1 MSVLL
6 HSATKIIANYA
17 IKNPGVILQLY
28 GNGMVVIQPANT
40 WLLKEQS
47 TLPKS
52 IVLTK
57 GMNIFSLT
65 SA

>member
-6 HSATKIIANYA
+6 HSATKIIANYG
-17 IKNPGVILQLY
+17 INNPGVILQLY
-28 GNGMVVIQPANT
+28 GNGMVVNQPANT

-47 TLPKS
+47 TLTKS

-57 GMNIFSLT
+57 GMNIFSLS